1 MIINYLPTL
10 TFEVPIDM
18 TDISFTTTMKLEKRS
33 HYPEIADFGK
43 IIQIK
48 FYLNELIYLIVTCHF
63 IVLKFFFY

>member
-33 HYPEIADFGK
+33 HYPEIANFGK

-48 FYLNELIYLIVTCHF
+48 FYLNELFV
-63 IVLKFFFY
+63 